1 MKVLQIEISLFL
13 FVPQVYRTLRDA
25 VVLDWT
31 ISLADKDKMKTCA
44 VTYLAKEANESTT
57 IDPFMPRTRT
67 FLLEHLLTG
76 QVSSFL
82 DASISNARGAVG
94 GERKISRNFVKM
106 SNDPNNFILKIFP
119 QKFRVINSHQRKIE
133 N

>member
-1 MKVLQIEISLFL
+1 MKVVRIENFFIFFDL
-13 FVPQVYRTLRDA
+13 QVYRTLRDA

-94 GERKISRNFVKM
+94 GERKISRNFVKI
-106 SNDPNNFILKIFP
+106 SNVLNLILKIYP
-119 QKFRVINSHQRKIE
+119 QKFRETNSHQCKIE

>member
-1 MKVLQIEISLFL
+1 M
-13 FVPQVYRTLRDA
+13 YRTLRDA

-76 QVSSFL
+76 QVSSL
-82 DASISNARGAVG
+82 HQSATL
-94 GERKISRNFVKM
+94 GERLEEKGKFLEIS
-106 SNDPNNFILKIFP
+106 
-119 QKFRVINSHQRKIE
+119 
-133 N
+133 

>member
-1 MKVLQIEISLFL
+1 MICISPNKDSINCIFSFVLFI
-13 FVPQVYRTLRDA
+13 QVYRALMDA

-67 FLLEHLLTG
+67 FLLEHLHTG
-76 QVSSFL
+76 QVRL
-82 DASISNARGAVG
+82 I
-94 GERKISRNFVKM
+94 RK
-106 SNDPNNFILKIFP
+106 
-119 QKFRVINSHQRKIE
+119 
-133 N
+133 

>member
-1 MKVLQIEISLFL
+1 MKVVRIEISLFH
-13 FVPQVYRTLRDA
+13 FVLQVYRTLRDA

-82 DASISNARGAVG
+82 DACINQQRSGSGWR
-94 GERKISRNFVKM
+94 RKENF
-106 SNDPNNFILKIFP
+106 
-119 QKFRVINSHQRKIE
+119 
-133 N
+133 

>member
-1 MKVLQIEISLFL
+1 MKVVRIENFFIFFDL
-13 FVPQVYRTLRDA
+13 QVYRTLRDA

-106 SNDPNNFILKIFP
+106 SNNDPNNFSAK
-119 QKFRVINSHQRKIE
+119 VS
-133 N
+133 

>member
-1 MKVLQIEISLFL
+1 MKVVRIENFFIF
-13 FVPQVYRTLRDA
+13 FVLQVYRTLRDA

-76 QVSSFL
+76 QVSTFL

>member
-1 MKVLQIEISLFL
+1 M
-13 FVPQVYRTLRDA
+13 YRTLRDA

-94 GERKISRNFVKM
+94 GGERKISRNFVKM
-106 SNDPNNFILKIFP
+106 FNVPNNFILLKIFP
-119 QKFRVINSHQRKIE
+119 QKFREINSHQCKIE

>member
-1 MKVLQIEISLFL
+1 M
-13 FVPQVYRTLRDA
+13 YRTLRDA

-67 FLLEHLLTG
+67 FLLEHLLIG

-82 DASISNARGAVG
+82 DASFKNVWGAVR
-94 GERKISRNFVKM
+94 ERKLIFHRFFVKT
-106 SNDPNNFILKIFP
+106 SNDLQCYSEGGNY
-119 QKFRVINSHQRKIE
+119 
-133 N
+133 

>member
-1 MKVLQIEISLFL
+1 MKVVRIEISLFH
-13 FVPQVYRTLRDA
+13 FVLQVYRTLRDA

-82 DASISNARGAVG
+82 DVLDACINQQRSGSGWR
-94 GERKISRNFVKM
+94 RKENF
-106 SNDPNNFILKIFP
+106 
-119 QKFRVINSHQRKIE
+119 
-133 N
+133 

>member
-1 MKVLQIEISLFL
+1 MKVVRIEISLFL

-106 SNDPNNFILKIFP
+106 SNY
-119 QKFRVINSHQRKIE
+119 RT
-133 N
+133 

>member
-1 MKVLQIEISLFL
+1 MKVVRIENFFIF
-13 FVPQVYRTLRDA
+13 FVLQVYRTLRDA

>member
-1 MKVLQIEISLFL
+1 MKVVRIEISLFL
-13 FVPQVYRTLRDA
+13 FVLQVYRTLRDA

-106 SNDPNNFILKIFP
+106 SNDPNDSILKLFP
-119 QKFRVINSHQRKIE
+119 AKFREINSHQCKIE

>member
-1 MKVLQIEISLFL
+1 MKVVRIEISLFL
-13 FVPQVYRTLRDA
+13 FVLQVYRTLRDA

>member
-1 MKVLQIEISLFL
+1 M
-13 FVPQVYRTLRDA
+13 YRTLRDA

-94 GERKISRNFVKM
+94 GERKILTVLIVQELAPTAHSC
-106 SNDPNNFILKIFP
+106 
-119 QKFRVINSHQRKIE
+119 RKGKCLDIQSIY
-133 N
+133 